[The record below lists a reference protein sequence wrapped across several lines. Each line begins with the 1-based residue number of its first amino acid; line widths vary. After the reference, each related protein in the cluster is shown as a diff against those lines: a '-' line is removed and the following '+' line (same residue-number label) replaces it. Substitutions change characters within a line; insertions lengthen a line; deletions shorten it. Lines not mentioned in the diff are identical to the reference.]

1 MDLVTSH
8 YQQTGNRQRKG
19 DKMTIT
25 DLTTEQL
32 IAIINWNEN
41 GNACWD
47 GIEDMSEDD
56 IRMGCL
62 CTVENYLDDMSLVEL
77 LKGACAQAVNDYA
90 RLNARGIGSDTMETI
105 KAI

>member
-1 MDLVTSH
+1 
-8 YQQTGNRQRKG
+8 
-19 DKMTIT
+19 MTLT

-47 GIEDMSEDD
+47 DIEDMNEDD
-56 IRMGCL
+56 IRMECL
-62 CTVENYLDDMSLVEL
+62 CTVETYLDDTSLVEL
-77 LKGACAQAVNDYA
+77 LKGACIQAVNDYT
-90 RLNARGIGSDTMETI
+90 RLNARGIDSETMETI

>member
-1 MDLVTSH
+1 MKL
-8 YQQTGNRQRKG
+8 
-19 DKMTIT
+19 T

-47 GIEDMSEDD
+47 DIEDMSKGD
-56 IRMGCL
+56 IRMECL
-62 CTVENYLDDMSLVEL
+62 CTVEDYLDDMSLVEL
-77 LKGACAQAVNDYA
+77 LKGACIQAVNDCA
-90 RLNARGIGSDTMETI
+90 RLNARGIDSETMETI